1 MRDSASYIVAQ
12 LMAVMLL
19 GLGLAIGVV
28 LANIR
33 GVLRLLRRA
42 MAGMATVENSV
53 ENPVETKT
61 TTERPGP
68 IEPGPAPQ
76 FPTDQPGAPHDI
88 SEIDISG
95 MTIPDIGGRP

>member
-19 GLGLAIGVV
+19 GLGLAIGVA

-33 GVLRLLRRA
+33 AAMRLLRRA

-53 ENPVETKT
+53 ETKA
-61 TTERPGP
+61 TTERPDPIGP
-68 IEPGPAPQ
+68 GRAPPFPA
-76 FPTDQPGAPHDI
+76 DQPGAPHDI
-88 SEIDISG
+88 SEIDISE